1 MMVQAPE
8 PETGIMLTE
17 AQVRAR
23 RRRSIALGLSIAAL
37 CLLFYLITVFRM
49 GSAIVNRTL

>member
-1 MMVQAPE
+1 MMASTPD
-8 PETGIMLTE
+8 PDSGILLTE

-23 RRRSIALGLSIAAL
+23 RRRSVALGLAIAVL

-49 GSAIVNRTL
+49 GSAIVNRSL